1 MPAAKTEPAKARKG
15 NKRERT
21 RARLIEMA
29 AQVIGEKGFDRT
41 SLEEVAARAGMTR
54 GAIYGNFKDRED
66 LFLAVVESRWKPIV
80 PPLRPGAALK
90 EQMRILGQAV
100 VAALPARRAAA
111 IGAVSFQLYVLT
123 HPEMRARLVRENA
136 RIYRWAAKELLRFVK
151 ASELPMSAEKF
162 VRVIHA
168 LTEGLLFT
176 HFLNPELVTGDVIV
190 AAFDA
195 LA

>member
-1 MPAAKTEPAKARKG
+1 
-15 NKRERT
+15 
-21 RARLIEMA
+21 LIDAA
-29 AQVIGEKGFDRT
+29 AQAIGEKGFDRT

-54 GAIYGNFKDRED
+54 GAIYGNFKDREE

-80 PPLRPGAALK
+80 PALRAGATLK

-123 HPEMRARLVRENA
+123 HPEMRARLVQENA
-136 RIYRWAAKELLRFVK
+136 RIYRRAATELLRFVTPG
-151 ASELPMSAEKF
+151 ELPMPAEKF

-168 LTEGLLFT
+168 LTDGLLFT
-176 HFLNPELVTGDVIV
+176 HFLNPELITGDVIL
-190 AAFDA
+190 AAFAA

>member
-1 MPAAKTEPAKARKG
+1 MPASKPAPAKARKG

-21 RARLIEMA
+21 RARLIEAA
-29 AQVIGEKGFDRT
+29 AQVIGEKGFDLT

-80 PPLRPGAALK
+80 PPLRPGATLK
-90 EQMRILGQAV
+90 EQMRILGRAV
-100 VAALPARRAAA
+100 VEALPARRAAA
-111 IGAVSFQLYVLT
+111 IGAVSFQLFVLT
-123 HPEMRARLVRENA
+123 HPQMRARLVQENA
-136 RIYRWAAKELLRFVK
+136 RIYRRAAKELLRFVK
-151 ASELPMSAEKF
+151 TSELPMPAEKL

-168 LTEGLLFT
+168 LTDGLFFT
-176 HFLNPELVTGDVIV
+176 HFLNPELITADVIL
-190 AAFDA
+190 AAFAA